1 MPRQTVRA
9 RLTALIGGVVLL
21 AGVVFIAV
29 NQIALLHVLRST
41 FLIPPRD
48 LCLRHPELGGRVA
61 CQRLAEGGPSAPP
74 RIHGAL
80 GLYATVLNRQVSDI
94 LLREAIISL
103 VVLAVVALAVGYVLA
118 GSVIGPMHRITA
130 TAREV
135 ARSSDLKARITMDGP
150 DDELKELADT
160 FDDMLDRLAQSFEG
174 QRRFVANASHELR
187 TPLAINRTLLEVAL
201 ADPDAS
207 EDAKE
212 LASSLLVTNERSERM
227 IEALLLLAR
236 SENELA
242 HRKPVDLAEVGER
255 AVDQALTEA
264 GQRGVRLF
272 PELGHATAYGD
283 GVLLE
288 RLAANLVQNAIRYN
302 LPDGWVH
309 VRTNQ
314 SDAGAVLTVTNTGPV
329 VPAEQVA
336 TLFEPF
342 RRLREERT
350 HSDRGVGLGLSIV
363 RSVVRVHGGRISAEP
378 HEAGGLIMRVT
389 LPTPPAAVAE
399 RPA

>member
-1 MPRQTVRA
+1 MRFIPRQTVRA

-29 NQIALLHVLRST
+29 NQFTLLRVLHRT
-41 FLIPPRD
+41 FAAKPQA
-48 LCLRHPELGGRVA
+48 LCLSRPELASTGV
-61 CQRLAEGGPSAPP
+61 CQRLAEGVPP
-74 RIHGAL
+74 RGSSKGL
-80 GLYATVLNRQVSDI
+80 FLLYARVLDAEIGDVI
-94 LLREAIISL
+94 LREAIISL
-103 VVLAVVALAVGYVLA
+103 VVLAVVALGVGYVLA
-118 GSVIGPMHRITA
+118 GSVIGPVHRITA
-130 TAREV
+130 TARKV
-135 ARSSDLKARITMDGP
+135 ARSSNLNQRIRMGGP

-187 TPLAINRTLLEVAL
+187 TPLAINRTLLEVTL
-201 ADPDAS
+201 ADPDVS
-207 EDAKE
+207 EDARE

-236 SENELA
+236 SENELTG
-242 HRKPVDLAEVGER
+242 RKPVDLAEVGER
-255 AVDQALTEA
+255 AVDQAITEA
-264 GQRGVRLF
+264 NQRGVRLI
-272 PELGHATAYGD
+272 PELGPATAFGD

-302 LPDGWVH
+302 VPDGWVH
-309 VRTNQ
+309 VRTAQ
-314 SDAGAVLTVTNTGPV
+314 EVSGAVLAVTNTGPE
-329 VPAEQVA
+329 VPQEQLA

-342 RRLREERT
+342 RRLRNERT

-378 HEAGGLIMRVT
+378 NTGGGLVMRVT
-389 LPTPPAAVAE
+389 LPVPPTG
-399 RPA
+399 